1 MLKRYYQLTEAA
13 EFLSKEEGTTI
24 STRDILDLA
33 ARGEVRACFWFNDCL
48 TSSRDEDLFAMP
60 IEKRAIISTQEQDA
74 IQDFIQDFIPDFQ
87 DTIDLPTSSRDEDL
101 FAMPDKYLHSVLKF
115 RGYVQV
121 PAQSISPNGEVLP
134 FDGITQD
141 LIIEVTELIYDYDVG
156 ENYMSLHTVDQDTFR
171 VIRKEFQ
178 VVTSNILIPAEDLLA
193 ISFKGTDKENP
204 QQNPNK
210 SDALTYLN
218 RASQKFWA
226 NADRDDKQTHPINAV
241 VSKWL
246 HEKGGLSTRLADSG
260 ASIIRPKWAAV
271 GRKPDE

>member
-13 EFLSKEEGTTI
+13 EFLSKKEGTTI

-33 ARGEVRACFWFNDCL
+33 ARGEVRACFWLNDFLTNSRDENLFAMPIVAMPTEERTTISIQEQDVIQDFQDTIDLL
-48 TSSRDEDLFAMP
+48 TSSRDEDM
-60 IEKRAIISTQEQDA
+60 
-74 IQDFIQDFIPDFQ
+74 
-87 DTIDLPTSSRDEDL
+87 
-101 FAMPDKYLHSVLKF
+101 FAMPDEYLHSFLSF

-141 LIIEVTELIYDYDVG
+141 LIIECTGLIYACDVG
-156 ENYMSLHTVDQDTFR
+156 ENYMSLCTVDKDTFR

-193 ISFKGTDKENP
+193 ISFKGADKERP
-204 QQNPNK
+204 QQNLNK
-210 SDALTYLN
+210 SDGLAYLN
-218 RASQKFWA
+218 QAANKFWA
-226 NADRDDKQTHPINAV
+226 NADKEDKTTHPTNAV

-246 HEKGGLSTRLADSG
+246 HEDRGLSERLADSG
-260 ASIIRPKWAAV
+260 ASIIRPTWAAV
-271 GRKPDE
+271 GRKPEK